1 MRNLMAEEVCA
12 VSGGR
17 TLLRPRQQ
25 YLEDAA
31 LGHPRASEP
40 QGSSPQ
46 VPVAPACDT
55 SAVTPRPRHRFVWR
69 WFGLRRAM
77 LDVT

>member
-1 MRNLMAEEVCA
+1 MRNLMEEEVCA

-40 QGSSPQ
+40 Q
-46 VPVAPACDT
+46 
-55 SAVTPRPRHRFVWR
+55 
-69 WFGLRRAM
+69 
-77 LDVT
+77 